1 MSGTDDE
8 QEVIAELA
16 SQSVE
21 LGPLFRFREWQAAVN
36 STHSTLERE
45 VDA

>member
-1 MSGTDDE
+1 MSDADN
-8 QEVIAELA
+8 QQVIAQLA

-21 LGPLFRFREWQAAVN
+21 LGPLFRYREWQAAVN
-36 STHSTLERE
+36 STHDTLERE

>member
-1 MSGTDDE
+1 MTDDE

-21 LGPLFRFREWQAAVN
+21 LGPLFRFGEWQAAVEI
-36 STHSTLERE
+36 THDTLERE
-45 VDA
+45 AEA